1 MIARGDNRP
10 SPDDLPNVATHAGRH
25 VSPLDRSLQLIMGC
39 GLRRDDPIIDVSG
52 GDGSLVGAL
61 LLLGYTDVTV
71 VQSSPV
77 GFSAFLERL
86 GDWESCLT
94 VLRGDVTQLHLKR
107 RFALWHDRGS
117 FCLLEYP
124 EDRQRYVEVL
134 EEALRPEGHLV
145 IATIGPEGPQQYGSQ
160 RVRCYSQ
167 ATLTQEMGCRFELA
181 EHSLDLF
188 EAPSGEHH
196 HFLHCRFRRHAPHPS
211 WSA

>member
-1 MIARGDNRP
+1 MIARSDNRP
-10 SPDDLPNVATHAGRH
+10 SQDDLPNVATQAGRH
-25 VSPLDRSLQLIMGC
+25 ASPLDRSLQLIQGC
-39 GLRRDDPIIDVSG
+39 GLKRDDPIIDVSG
-52 GDGSLVGAL
+52 GDAALVAAL

-71 VQSSPV
+71 VQSSAV
-77 GFSAFLERL
+77 GSSAFLERL

-94 VLRGDVTQLHLKR
+94 VLTGDVTQLHLKR
-107 RFALWHDRGS
+107 RFALWHDRGR
-117 FCLLEYP
+117 FCLLRYA

-145 IATIGPEGPQQYGSQ
+145 IATIGPEGPQQYGSHW
-160 RVRCYSQ
+160 VRCYSL

-181 EHSLDLF
+181 EHSLDMF

-196 HFLHCRFRRHAPHPS
+196 HFLHCRFRRHAPHPT